1 MEVRGH
7 QDIQSFRTEHH
18 PGRSRIDQ
26 HPVRR
31 NIGIVCRDRGE
42 NFVPEDH
49 PVALG
54 VGLGYQREHATR
66 ALPGQLEGK
75 PHDPKNPGPGED
87 GYLHSHLLRMRLVR
101 PTPDA
106 RVFPFRVLADD
117 DPVQIPGAAVLQ
129 RTSDAGQDA
138 GGADVGVLIESLAD
152 GETQTPQGNVVRN
165 GGMADGAEVD
175 GVKGLQRIQAI
186 LRHHSAM
193 GMIVVG
199 PPWEG
204 LEGHPEVSGAFLENL
219 QDPNPFGDDLQAD
232 PVGGDGRDAI
242 GRHDLCFLR

>member
-1 MEVRGH
+1 
-7 QDIQSFRTEHH
+7 
-18 PGRSRIDQ
+18 
-26 HPVRR
+26 
-31 NIGIVCRDRGE
+31 
-42 NFVPEDH
+42 
-49 PVALG
+49 
-54 VGLGYQREHATR
+54 
-66 ALPGQLEGK
+66 
-75 PHDPKNPGPGED
+75 
-87 GYLHSHLLRMRLVR
+87 MRLVR

-117 DPVQIPGAAVLQ
+117 DPVQIPRAAVLQ

-152 GETQTPQGNVVRN
+152 GETQTPQRNVVRN

-219 QDPNPFGDDLQAD
+219 QDPDPFGDDLQAD
-232 PVGGDGRDAI
+232 PVGGNGRDAI